1 MNTKEILQKQNARN
15 TLSKKN
21 KNKLLANK
29 DVKSAYDNANK
40 VMKDMT
46 ISKSKVD
53 ADSNDILCNTFS

>member
-29 DVKSAYDNANK
+29 DVKSAYDNA
-40 VMKDMT
+40 
-46 ISKSKVD
+46 
-53 ADSNDILCNTFS
+53 L